1 MTESPPSQLT
11 LLLQRWGEGNRDALD
26 QVMPVVYDR
35 LRQIAHQRLRNGLGD
50 ASLNTSDLVH
60 EAYLKL
66 VDAPRV
72 SLKDRSHFLALM
84 SRVMRNLLVDHA
96 RSRQAAKR
104 GGGRTPTDLESA
116 FWISEEKVE
125 VVVDLDQAL
134 QRLESLDE
142 RQSQILEQ
150 RYFGGLSLE
159 ETAAVFGISLATV
172 KRELRS
178 ARAWL
183 AAELRGE
190 PVL

>member
-1 MTESPPSQLT
+1 MMDTAPSEVT
-11 LLLQRWGEGNRDALD
+11 RLLQHWGEGNRDALD
-26 QVMPVVYDR
+26 QIMPAVYDR
-35 LRQIAHQRLRNGLGD
+35 LRQIAHRRLRNGLGD

-66 VDAPRV
+66 VDAPQV
-72 SLKDRSHFLALM
+72 NLKDRSHFLALM

-96 RSRQAAKR
+96 RARQAAKR
-104 GGGRTPTDLESA
+104 GGDRTPVDLESA

-125 VVVDLDQAL
+125 VVMDLDQAL
-134 QRLESLDE
+134 HRLEALDE

-159 ETAAVFGISLATV
+159 ETAAVFEISLATV

>member
-1 MTESPPSQLT
+1 MIDPAPSEVT
-11 LLLQRWGEGNRDALD
+11 RLLQRWGEGNRDALD
-26 QVMPVVYDR
+26 QIMPAVYDR

-72 SLKDRSHFLALM
+72 NLKDRSHFLALM

-96 RSRQAAKR
+96 RARRAAKR
-104 GGGRTPTDLESA
+104 GGDRTPVDLESA
-116 FWISEEKVE
+116 FWIPEEKVD
-125 VVVDLDQAL
+125 VVMDLDQAL
-134 QRLESLDE
+134 QRLEALDE
-142 RQSQILEQ
+142 RQSRILEQ

-159 ETAAVFGISLATV
+159 ETAAVFDISLATV